1 LSVVDLSCHSLWY
14 RNSDAF
20 ASRKSGPHACM
31 DGVPSWMGRL
41 QKWDAIEV
49 EKSLWVMHA
58 IMDGE
63 DSGMGYN

>member
-1 LSVVDLSCHSLWY
+1 
-14 RNSDAF
+14 
-20 ASRKSGPHACM
+20 M